1 MSARGPSSR
10 SRHPRDVPRGRHD
23 PTCISA
29 VTISVL
35 VVDDDRTTRETL
47 ANSLVT
53 LGHSV
58 RTASSAAAART
69 AIAAEAPAVMLL
81 DARLPDARGL
91 TLIDELRANT
101 PELGII
107 MLVGRTDVSV
117 AIRAVKRGAIDFL
130 EKPIDLQR
138 LELVLDRTAEIVR
151 LRRER
156 SAPTVAHGA
165 VQTTTTLAQAEHQAI
180 RAALRT
186 ANGNRVHA
194 ARMLGIARSTLLE
207 KLKRLPD

>member
-1 MSARGPSSR
+1 M
-10 SRHPRDVPRGRHD
+10 
-23 PTCISA
+23 
-29 VTISVL
+29 TISVL

-47 ANSLVT
+47 ANSLVI
-53 LGHSV
+53 LGHTV
-58 RTASSAAAART
+58 RTASNATEARS
-69 AIAAEAPAVMLL
+69 AIAVQAPAVVLL
-81 DARLPDARGL
+81 DARLPDAREL
-91 TLIDELRANT
+91 TLIDELRADA

-130 EKPIDLQR
+130 EKPIDLER
-138 LELVLDRTAEIVR
+138 LQLVLDRTAEIVR
-151 LRRER
+151 LRQDR
-156 SAPTVAHGA
+156 SAPTVAHT
-165 VQTTTTLAQAEHQAI
+165 VQTPTTLAQAEHQAI